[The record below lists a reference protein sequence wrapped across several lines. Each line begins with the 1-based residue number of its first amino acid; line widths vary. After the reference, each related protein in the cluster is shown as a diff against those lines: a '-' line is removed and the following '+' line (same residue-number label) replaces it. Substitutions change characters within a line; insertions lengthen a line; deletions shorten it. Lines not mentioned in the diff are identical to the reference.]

1 MLMETSS
8 TVLGPKGQIKKHEFV
23 RVIIQSL
30 YSLGY
35 TKSASCLESESGISY
50 KSVDFELLE
59 SQILSGNWDGCT
71 GNLLAMKGWMGETR
85 TSALFL
91 AFKQRLLEYLN
102 RGDDAMALSVLR
114 KEVSAL
120 RLGKDKA
127 HKLAQSILYLKDM
140 EFGKVDDNAVHE
152 LRKLLLVELEK
163 VLPPA
168 IILPERRLEHLVE
181 TAVTAQFDSC
191 MYHNTLDEV
200 SLYKDHCCGRDLI
213 PTETIQILTEHK
225 NEVWFVQF
233 SNNGEYLASSSS
245 DCTAIIWQ
253 VLEDGKLILQ
263 HTLRSHENPVSFVAW
278 SPDDSMLL
286 TCGNGEVLKLWDVET
301 GTCKHTFGDR
311 GFIVSSCAWI
321 PDSKR
326 LVCGSSDPE
335 KGICMWDCHGNE
347 IKAWRGKRMRK
358 ILDLAVTPDGK
369 HLITIFTEKEL
380 RILNLATNAERVIP
394 EEHKI
399 SSLSISGDSKFFIVN
414 LNSEEIHMWDVA
426 GKWDTP
432 LKYTGHKQHT
442 YVIRSCFGGLNSVFI
457 ASGSENSKVYI
468 WNRRQSWPIEVLSGH
483 GMTVNCVSWNPRRPQ
498 MLASASDDHTIRIW
512 GPSLSKKMQPEKLS
526 GSD

>member
-8 TVLGPKGQIKKHEFV
+8 TVLGPKGLIKKHEFV

-35 TKSASCLESESGISY
+35 TKSASCLESESGIPY

-71 GNLLAMKGWMGETR
+71 GNLIAMKDWMDETR

-168 IILPERRLEHLVE
+168 IMLPERRLEHLVE
-181 TAVTAQFDSC
+181 TAVTAQIDSC

-200 SLYKDHCCGRDLI
+200 SLYEDHCCGRDQI
-213 PTETIQILTEHK
+213 PTETIQ
-225 NEVWFVQF
+225 V
-233 SNNGEYLASSSS
+233 
-245 DCTAIIWQ
+245 
-253 VLEDGKLILQ
+253 
-263 HTLRSHENPVSFVAW
+263 
-278 SPDDSMLL
+278 
-286 TCGNGEVLKLWDVET
+286 
-301 GTCKHTFGDR
+301 
-311 GFIVSSCAWI
+311 
-321 PDSKR
+321 
-326 LVCGSSDPE
+326 
-335 KGICMWDCHGNE
+335 
-347 IKAWRGKRMRK
+347 
-358 ILDLAVTPDGK
+358 
-369 HLITIFTEKEL
+369 
-380 RILNLATNAERVIP
+380 
-394 EEHKI
+394 
-399 SSLSISGDSKFFIVN
+399 
-414 LNSEEIHMWDVA
+414 
-426 GKWDTP
+426 
-432 LKYTGHKQHT
+432 
-442 YVIRSCFGGLNSVFI
+442 
-457 ASGSENSKVYI
+457 
-468 WNRRQSWPIEVLSGH
+468 
-483 GMTVNCVSWNPRRPQ
+483 
-498 MLASASDDHTIRIW
+498 
-512 GPSLSKKMQPEKLS
+512 
-526 GSD
+526 